1 MEVRLIKP
9 FGPSILKAK
18 IPNELVYKLNDYA
31 EKIIDDNN
39 KNELLNHGNK
49 LAGDVTQ
56 EFKLESDFAMKVGW
70 VSFLGKCVQ
79 EWINL
84 EMKKKIKKF
93 TIIDSWIVRQFKNEY
108 NPIHWHGGHVSGA
121 GFLKIPKNLGNY
133 VQDKGE
139 KPYKGGKLNLIHG
152 SRQFLSNSTFEIKP
166 EVGDFYFFPSYL
178 MHTVY
183 PFKGN
188 DAERRS
194 ISFNALIDEEIHNV
208 YASR

>member
-152 SRQFLSNSTFEIKP
+152 SRQFLSKSTFEIKP

-178 MHTVY
+178 MHAVY